1 MYINILM
8 RPLRRDRY
16 DFLTLFFFKYHS
28 RQMSVLSTM
37 PHSLSLAHALL
48 LLPSSSSTLTLRF
61 TYHIVLLL
69 FYTIELSY
77 SKKK

>member
-1 MYINILM
+1 M

-16 DFLTLFFFKYHS
+16 DFLTHFFFFKYHS

-37 PHSLSLAHALL
+37 PPSLSLAHALL
-48 LLPSSSSTLTLRF
+48 LLPSLSSSSSSKLTLRF